1 MDTPASI
8 AVPHSTTL
16 LHIQAWTPTLWSL
29 RLSRP
34 DGFSFLPGHYA
45 RLGFEQPDGT
55 PLWRAY
61 SIVSA
66 PHEPE
71 LEFLI
76 GLLPDGAFCSHL
88 AQLQTGDRLLLDRRA
103 MGFFVA
109 DQLAAGDSL
118 WLLASGTGVGPY
130 VSLLRQQQMIARF
143 ARRVL
148 VHSVRH
154 AADLAYGEELRALAG
169 ASGGA
174 VDYIPVVTREPGAT
188 RLQRRIPQLL
198 EEHTLQQE
206 TGLDLDPAG
215 ARVMVCG
222 NPEFTAAMRRLLTE
236 RGFLPCRR
244 GLSGSMLFE
253 NYW

>member
-1 MDTPASI
+1 MDSPASA
-8 AVPHSTTL
+8 AVAHETTL
-16 LHIQAWTPTLWSL
+16 LHIHAWTPALWSL

-34 DGFSFLPGHYA
+34 HGFQFLPGHYA
-45 RLGFEQPDGT
+45 RLGFAQPDGT

-66 PHEPE
+66 PHETE

-76 GLLPDGAFCSHL
+76 GLLPEGAFCSRL
-88 AQLQTGDRLLLDRRA
+88 ARLQPGDRLLLDPRA

-109 DQLAAGDSL
+109 DQLAAGDSV

-130 VSLLRQQQMIARF
+130 VSLLRQQQMLARF
-143 ARRVL
+143 RRRVL

-154 AADLAYGEELRALAG
+154 AAELAYGAELGALAA
-169 ASGGA
+169 ASDAA
-174 VDYIPVVTREPGAT
+174 VDYIPVVTREPGASP
-188 RLQRRIPQLL
+188 LQQRIPLLL
-198 EEHTLQQE
+198 EQHTLQQQI
-206 TGLDLDPAG
+206 GLELDPAG

-222 NPEFTAAMRRLLTE
+222 NPEFTASMRRLLSG